1 MVVPQEGKN
10 RKFTSWR
17 ARLNYRMR
25 PCVAHSSQKK
35 ERKTEKV
42 KQTKRRRKR
51 IRSTS
56 FQVNYILFIVL
67 NSFIMFSE

>member
-1 MVVPQEGKN
+1 MCFQNTLDQSMAVPQEGKN
-10 RKFTSWR
+10 RKFTTWR
-17 ARLNYRMR
+17 ARLNCRLR
-25 PCVAHSSQKK
+25 PCVAHSSEKK

-56 FQVNYILFIVL
+56 FQGN
-67 NSFIMFSE
+67 